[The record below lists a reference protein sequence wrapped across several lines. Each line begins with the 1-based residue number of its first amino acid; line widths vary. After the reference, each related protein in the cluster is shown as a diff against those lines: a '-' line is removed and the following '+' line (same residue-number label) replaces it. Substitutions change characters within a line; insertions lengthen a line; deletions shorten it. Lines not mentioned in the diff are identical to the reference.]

1 MARSRA
7 VARGLP
13 AFPVLV
19 AALLGSAGWG
29 WFTGGHTAANLPAT
43 VIRVVDGDTVI
54 ARLGSGAVEKIRLL
68 GVDTPEVVD
77 PRKPVQCFGHAA
89 SDFTKAQLT
98 GRRVSLELDA
108 EQRDKYGRLLAYVIL
123 DGHRYNDELLERGY
137 ARFLVIP
144 PNGSHARDAARGAG
158 RASRSARALARVLSA
173 SPAPASMC
181 RVGRGTDRRVR
192 WYTEQ

>member
-13 AFPVLV
+13 VFPAIV
-19 AALLGSAGWG
+19 AALLGSIGWG
-29 WFTGGHTAANLPAT
+29 WFTGGHATARLPAT
-43 VIRVVDGDTVI
+43 VINVVDGDTVI
-54 ARLGSGAVEKIRLL
+54 ARLASGRVEKVRLL

-77 PRKPVQCFGHAA
+77 PRKPVQCFGPVA
-89 SDFTKAQLT
+89 SAFTKSQLT

-144 PNGSHARDAARGAG
+144 PNGAHARAMLREELAARA
-158 RASRSARALARVLSA
+158 AR
-173 SPAPASMC
+173 
-181 RVGRGTDRRVR
+181 RGL
-192 WYTEQ
+192 WSEC